1 MEDNKELVT
10 DVTENVEQATEE
22 LVDGSSV
29 GAETV
34 NVTENEE
41 TTKEPVEEK
50 LYTQKE
56 YQDKITDTV
65 KRTEARLHRKYRKTE
80 EDLRSIE
87 AVLNAGL
94 GTSSLEEARAKLTD
108 FYKQK
113 NVPVPERPVYS
124 EREVEVLG
132 NSEADEI
139 ISLGFDEVV
148 EEVDRLADKGSN
160 MTPRE
165 KITFKK
171 LAEYRLKQE
180 RVKELASIGVKED
193 ILSSKEFQDYAGQFR
208 DDVPIKKVY
217 ENWAKT
223 QPKPQVEQMGSMKNL
238 APSKVKDY
246 YTEDEISRL
255 TLDDLND
262 PKVWEA
268 VRKSM
273 TQQK

>member
-29 GAETV
+29 GTETV
-34 NVTENEE
+34 NETENAEPTAEPEE
-41 TTKEPVEEK
+41 TYTKAQLTEK
-50 LYTQKE
+50 I
-56 YQDKITDTV
+56 DSAV
-65 KRTEARLHRKYRKTE
+65 KRREAKLRRDFRKTE

-94 GTSSLEEARAKLTD
+94 GTSNLEEARAKLTD

-113 NVPVPERPVYS
+113 NVPIPERPVYS

-180 RVKELASIGVKED
+180 RINELASIGVKAD
-193 ILSSKEFQDYAGQFR
+193 VLSSTDFQNYAGQFK
-208 DDVPIKKVY
+208 DNVPIKTVY
-217 ENWAKT
+217 EMWAKT

-255 TLDDLND
+255 TLDELSD
-262 PKVWEA
+262 PVVWA
-268 VRKSM
+268 NVRKSM
-273 TQQK
+273 TQQN